1 MSANKNA
8 ENCVTNF
15 ECIICNYKSCRL
27 FDYERHLTTDRHK
40 KLKMLNNANKTLK
53 NAEKV
58 ANNIVCEY
66 CGKTYKHQSS
76 LSRHKNICTEISS
89 TKNTDSS
96 NNISDKEL
104 IMLLLNDNKELRN
117 LLIEQVKEQAKE
129 QCKDKDDYKE
139 IVLKVLENG
148 THNTNTNTITNSHNK
163 TFNLNMFLNE
173 TCKDAMN
180 ITEFMD
186 SIQLQLSDLEDV
198 GDLGYIN
205 GISNI
210 IIKKLKALDI
220 TKRPIHCTDV
230 KREILYVKDQDKWE
244 KEGEQKDRVMTF
256 VKNVANMNIRMLT
269 EYKKRYPDCGK
280 YESKYSDIYNKLIIE
295 AMGGGSDK
303 DEKESNEKII
313 KKISKEVA
321 IEK

>member
-1 MSANKNA
+1 
-8 ENCVTNF
+8 
-15 ECIICNYKSCRL
+15 
-27 FDYERHLTTDRHK
+27 
-40 KLKMLNNANKTLK
+40 MLINANKTLK
-53 NAEKV
+53 NAEKCV
-58 ANNIVCEY
+58 NNITCEY
-66 CGKTYKHQSS
+66 CGKIYKHQSS
-76 LSRHKNICTEISS
+76 LSRHKNTCIEIKSPE
-89 TKNTDSS
+89 TIDSS

-104 IMLLLNDNKELRN
+104 IVLLINDNKELRN
-117 LLIEQVKEQAKE
+117 LLIEQAKE

-139 IVLKVLENG
+139 IMLKVLENG
-148 THNTNTNTITNSHNK
+148 THNTNNTNNNNNTNSHNK

-180 ITEFMD
+180 ISEFMD

-198 GDLGYIN
+198 GDMGYIN

-210 IIKKLKALDI
+210 IIKKLKALDV

-230 KREILYVKDQDKWE
+230 KREILYVKDKDKWE
-244 KEGEQKDRVMTF
+244 KEGEQKERMIFF
-256 VKNVANMNIRMLT
+256 VKNVANKNIRMLT

-280 YESKYSDIYNKLIIE
+280 YESKYSDRYNKLIIE

-303 DEKESNEKII
+303 DDKESHEKII
-313 KKISKEVA
+313 KKISKEVT

>member
-1 MSANKNA
+1 MLQNNVPKSSEKFVC
-8 ENCVTNF
+8 EL
-15 ECIICNYKSCRL
+15 CNYNTSR
-27 FDYERHLTTDRHK
+27 YSQYQRHL
-40 KLKMLNNANKTLK
+40 MTLK
-53 NAEKV
+53 HKNQQKSTKINTKSSEFTC
-58 ANNIVCEY
+58 I
-66 CGKTYKHQSS
+66 CGKSYKERSG
-76 LSRHKNICTEISS
+76 LWRHKNTCAEISS

-96 NNISDKEL
+96 NNNSDKEL

-148 THNTNTNTITNSHNK
+148 AHNTNTITTTNSHNK

-210 IIKKLKALDI
+210 IIKKLKALDV

-244 KEGEQKDRVMTF
+244 KEGEQKDRMLCF

-280 YESKYSDIYNKLIIE
+280 YESKYSDRYNKLIIE